1 MCVRSEEIEVAGIVI
16 GFDNRLDVAVR
27 IDLFE
32 YRLRHGLASPFPLR
46 QAPSSS
52 PCGVGPARRLPNL
65 YPVTVVSLPAHF
77 VVQLCL
83 ILTWRAFSALQP
95 NCPL

>member
-32 YRLRHGLASPFPLR
+32 
-46 QAPSSS
+46 
-52 PCGVGPARRLPNL
+52 
-65 YPVTVVSLPAHF
+65 
-77 VVQLCL
+77 
-83 ILTWRAFSALQP
+83 
-95 NCPL
+95 